1 MSFALP
7 KRLIAPLKVI
17 VFLLS
22 LLPLARIAYAVVLDP
37 ISLGANPAETILHM
51 SGDWVIY
58 FLLITLAIT
67 PVRKLTGWN
76 DVIKFRRMMGLYAC
90 FYACVHFLSYIG
102 FDRLFDLSDMTR
114 EIVKRPFILVGFAAF
129 VLLVPLAI
137 TSTRGWVL
145 RLGGARWSA
154 LHKLVYPIAVLGI
167 VHYWWLVKRD
177 ITWPLVF
184 ALVLTVLLAYRG
196 FRRNGRDQSLQGC
209 GGSGRD
215 VEES

>member
-7 KRLIAPLKVI
+7 KPWIAPLKLL

-22 LLPLARIAYAVVLDP
+22 LVPLARIAYAIVIDP

-51 SGDWVIY
+51 TGDWVIY

-67 PVRKLTGWN
+67 PLRKLTGWN
-76 DVIKFRRMMGLYAC
+76 DLIKFRRMMGLYAF
-90 FYACVHFLSYIG
+90 FYACIHFLSYIG
-102 FDRLFDLSDMTR
+102 FDRLFDLSDMAR

-129 VLLVPLAI
+129 VLLIPLAI

-184 ALVLTVLLAYRG
+184 ALVLAVLLAYRG
-196 FRRNGRDQSLQGC
+196 FKRGGRKIRAATS
-209 GGSGRD
+209 
-215 VEES
+215 

>member
-1 MSFALP
+1 MSLALP
-7 KRLIAPLKVI
+7 KSWIAALKAF
-17 VFLLS
+17 VFTLS
-22 LLPLARIAYAVVLDP
+22 LVPLARIIYAVVLDP

-76 DVIKFRRMMGLYAC
+76 DLIKFRRTMGLYAF
-90 FYACVHFLSYIG
+90 FYASVHFLSYIG
-102 FDRLFDLSDMTR
+102 FDRLFDLSDMAK
-114 EIVKRPFILVGFAAF
+114 EIIKRPFVLVGFAAF
-129 VLLVPLAI
+129 VLLIPLAI

-154 LHKLVYPIAVLGI
+154 LHRLVYPIAVLGI

-184 ALVLTVLLAYRG
+184 ALVLGVLLAYRG
-196 FRRNGRDQSLQGC
+196 FKR
-209 GGSGRD
+209 GGKKIRAAAS
-215 VEES
+215 

>member
-1 MSFALP
+1 MSYALP
-7 KRLIAPLKVI
+7 KSWIAPLKAI
-17 VFLLS
+17 VFALS
-22 LLPLARIAYAVVLDP
+22 LVPLARIIYAILFDP

-67 PVRKLTGWN
+67 PLRKLTGWN
-76 DVIKFRRMMGLYAC
+76 DLIKFRRMMGLYAF

-102 FDRLFDLSDMTR
+102 FDRLFDLSDMAR

-129 VLLVPLAI
+129 VLLVPLAV

-154 LHKLVYPIAVLGI
+154 LHKAVYPIAILGI

-177 ITWPLVF
+177 ITWPVVF
-184 ALVLTVLLAYRG
+184 ALVLAVLLAYRG
-196 FRRNGRDQSLQGC
+196 FKRGGRKIRAAS
-209 GGSGRD
+209 
-215 VEES
+215 